1 VEEVIRE
8 IGASRASERAGR
20 LIDRD
25 QDAAMER
32 KKREGYF

>member
-1 VEEVIRE
+1 VRD
-8 IGASRASERAGR
+8 ASMSERGGR

-25 QDAAMER
+25 VGDSMER